1 MNMRFMRVGNAGAEI
16 PVVVDEGIAFDLRSI
31 TQDIDPSFLESGGLD
46 TAQIACREGLFP
58 VIDIENLRIGAPLF
72 GSRAIICIGQNYV
85 AHAAESGS
93 EPPVEPIVF
102 HKHPGTI
109 VGPNDDVHP
118 IPGSTALDWEVELA
132 VVLKK
137 RARKLASKTEALEC
151 IAGITIS
158 NDVSDRHWQIERSG
172 GQWSKGKSWETFNP
186 LGPYL
191 LPMSSDIDLQN
202 LQLQSWVNG
211 EVRQDS
217 STIDMIFSV
226 ANIIHHLS
234 HAILLE
240 AGDIINTGTPQGVA
254 LSGRFPYLVP
264 GDVVKLAITGLGTQ
278 EQRVVESN

>member
-1 MNMRFMRVGNAGAEI
+1 MRFMRVGNAGAEI
-16 PVVVDEGIAFDLRSI
+16 PVVINEGVAYDLRSV
-31 TQDIDPSFLESGGLD
+31 TQDIDPRFLEAGGLD
-46 TAQIACREGLFP
+46 TAQNACREGLLP
-58 VIDIENLRIGAPLF
+58 VIDINNMRIGAPLV
-72 GSRAIICIGQNYV
+72 GSRAIVCIGQNYA

-102 HKHPGTI
+102 HKHPATI

-137 RARKLASKTEALEC
+137 RARRLASETEALDC

-158 NDVSDRHWQIERSG
+158 NDVSDRYWQLERSG

-191 LPMSSDIDLQN
+191 VPMSSDIDLQN
-202 LQLQSWVNG
+202 LRLQSWVNG

-226 ANIIHHLS
+226 ASIIHHLS

-264 GDVVKLAITGLGTQ
+264 GDVMKLAISGLGTQ
-278 EQRVVESN
+278 EQRVVESS

>member
-1 MNMRFMRVGNAGAEI
+1 MRVSNAGVEI
-16 PVVVDEGIAFDLRSI
+16 PVVVDEGIAYDLRSI
-31 TQDIDPSFLESGGLD
+31 TQDIDPCFLESGGLD
-46 TAQIACREGLFP
+46 TAQAACREGSLP
-58 VIDIENLRIGAPLF
+58 VIDINNLRIGAPLV
-72 GSRAIICIGQNYV
+72 GSRAIVCIGQNYA

-109 VGPNDDVHP
+109 VGPNDEVHP
-118 IPGSTALDWEVELA
+118 IPGSTKLDWEVELA

-137 RARKLASKTEALEC
+137 RARRLASEAEALDC

-191 LPMSSDIDLQN
+191 IPMSSDIDLQN
-202 LQLQSWVNG
+202 LRLQSWVNG

-226 ANIIHHLS
+226 AYIIQHLS

-264 GDVVKLAITGLGTQ
+264 GDIMKLAITGLGTQ
-278 EQRVVESN
+278 EQRVVESD

>member
-1 MNMRFMRVGNAGAEI
+1 MRFMRVGNAGAEI
-16 PVVVDEGIAFDLRSI
+16 PVVVNEGIAYDLRSV
-31 TQDIDPSFLESGGLD
+31 TQDIDPGFLESGGLD
-46 TAQIACREGLFP
+46 IAQVACREGLLTG
-58 VIDIENLRIGAPLF
+58 IDIANMRIGAPLV
-72 GSRAIICIGQNYV
+72 GSRAIVCIGQNYV

-93 EPPVEPIVF
+93 QPPVEPIVF

-118 IPGSTALDWEVELA
+118 IPGSTTLDWEVELA

-137 RARKLASKTEALEC
+137 RARKLASETDALDC

-158 NDVSDRHWQIERSG
+158 NDVSDRHWQIDRSG

-191 LPMSSDIDLQN
+191 LPMSSDLDLQN
-202 LQLQSWVNG
+202 LRLQSWVNG

-226 ANIIHHLS
+226 ANIILHLS
-234 HAILLE
+234 HVILLE

-264 GDVVKLAITGLGTQ
+264 GDIVKLAIAGLGTQ
-278 EQRVVESN
+278 EQRVVESS

>member
-1 MNMRFMRVGNAGAEI
+1 MRFMRVGNAGAEI
-16 PVVVDEGIAFDLRSI
+16 PVVVNGGVAYDLRSV
-31 TQDIDPSFLESGGLD
+31 TQDIDPRFLEAGGLD
-46 TAQIACREGLFP
+46 TAQNACREGLLP
-58 VIDIENLRIGAPLF
+58 VIDINNMRIGAPLV
-72 GSRAIICIGQNYV
+72 GSRAIVCIGQNYA

-102 HKHPGTI
+102 HKHPATI

-137 RARKLASKTEALEC
+137 RARRLASETEALDC

-158 NDVSDRHWQIERSG
+158 NDVSDRYWQLERSG

-191 LPMSSDIDLQN
+191 VPMSSDIDLQN
-202 LQLQSWVNG
+202 LRLQSWVNG

-264 GDVVKLAITGLGTQ
+264 GDVMKLAISGLGTQ
-278 EQRVVESN
+278 EQRVVESS

>member
-1 MNMRFMRVGNAGAEI
+1 MRFMRVGNAGAEI
-16 PVVVDEGIAFDLRSI
+16 PIIVEEEIAYDLRPL
-31 TQDIDPSFLESGGLD
+31 TQDIDPGFLESGGLD
-46 TAQIACREGLFP
+46 AAQAARREGLLP
-58 VIDIENLRIGAPLF
+58 IIDIENMRIGAPLV
-72 GSRAIICIGQNYV
+72 GSHALVCIGQNYV

-93 EPPVEPIVF
+93 QPPVEPIVF
-102 HKHPGTI
+102 FKHPGTI

-137 RARKLASKTEALEC
+137 RARRLSSETEALDC

-158 NDVSDRHWQIERSG
+158 NDVSDRHWQNERSG

-191 LPMSSDIDLQN
+191 VPMSSDIDLEN
-202 LQLQSWVNG
+202 LRLQSWVNG

-217 STIDMIFSV
+217 STSDMIFSV

-254 LSGRFPYLVP
+254 LSGRFPYLLP
-264 GDVVKLAITGLGTQ
+264 GDVMKFAITGLGTQ
-278 EQRVVESN
+278 EQRVVESD

>member
-1 MNMRFMRVGNAGAEI
+1 MRFMRVGNAGAEI
-16 PVVVDEGIAFDLRSI
+16 PVVVDEGVAYDLRSV
-31 TQDIDPSFLESGGLD
+31 TPDIDPRFLESGGLD
-46 TAQIACREGLFP
+46 TTQIACREGLLP
-58 VIDIENLRIGAPLF
+58 VIDIANMRIGAPLV

-93 EPPVEPIVF
+93 QPPVEPIVF

-118 IPGSTALDWEVELA
+118 IPGSTTLDWEVELA

-137 RARKLASKTEALEC
+137 RAKSLASETDALEC

-158 NDVSDRHWQIERSG
+158 NDVSDRHWQIDRSG

-191 LPMSSDIDLQN
+191 LPMNSEVDLQN
-202 LQLQSWVNG
+202 LRLQSWVNG
-211 EVRQDS
+211 QARQDS
-217 STIDMIFSV
+217 STNDMIFSV
-226 ANIIHHLS
+226 ANIIQHLS
-234 HAILLE
+234 HVILLE

-264 GDVVKLAITGLGTQ
+264 GDVVRLAITGLGTQ
-278 EQRVVESN
+278 EQCVVESS

>member
-1 MNMRFMRVGNAGAEI
+1 MRFMRVGNAGAEI
-16 PVVVDEGIAFDLRSI
+16 PVVVNEGIAYDLRSV
-31 TQDIDPSFLESGGLD
+31 TQDINPSFLEAGGLD
-46 TAQIACREGLFP
+46 TAQSACRDGSLP
-58 VIDIENLRIGAPLF
+58 VIDIKNMRIGAPLV
-72 GSRAIICIGQNYV
+72 GSRAIVCIGQNYA

-102 HKHPGTI
+102 HKHPATI
-109 VGPNDDVHP
+109 VGPNDEVHP

-137 RARKLASKTEALEC
+137 RARRLASESEALDC

-158 NDVSDRHWQIERSG
+158 NDVSDRHWQLERSG

-202 LQLQSWVNG
+202 LRLQSWVNG

-226 ANIIHHLS
+226 ANIIQHLS

-264 GDVVKLAITGLGTQ
+264 GDVMKLAITGLGTQ